1 MRGFTD
7 AGRPS
12 AEVLAELKSLL
23 AGDFDWRAWRLPL
36 YMFSDSPKRN
46 RKPCQCACAR

>member
-12 AEVLAELKSLL
+12 AEILAELKSLH
-23 AGDFDWRAWRLPL
+23 AGDFDWRAGRLPL
-36 YMFSDSPKRN
+36 HMFSDSPKRN